1 MTRKTNRRNGK
12 EYHYYYC
19 PTGKKKGCSHP
30 IMVEEQKLIACVRT
44 ALKAHIDNVASL
56 EDILSGVNQQKINQ
70 ALAKEYSSH
79 ITENERRLEK
89 VSEFKAR
96 LYESLVSGIVSR
108 EDYTAF
114 KAKYTRQAEEIRKSI
129 QVLKEKLEDV
139 LNNQSERNRWI
150 AHFTKFSSLETLDQK
165 AVVQLIQSIRVTGK
179 VELEITF
186 AYKDEY
192 DKALEL
198 MKRANLRKAG

>member
-1 MTRKTNRRNGK
+1 
-12 EYHYYYC
+12 
-19 PTGKKKGCSHP
+19 
-30 IMVEEQKLIACVRT
+30 MVEEQKLIACVRT

-56 EDILSGVNQQKINQ
+56 EDVLSGVNQQKINQ

-79 ITENERRLEK
+79 ITENERRLEE

-129 QVLKEKLEDV
+129 QSLKDKLEDV

-150 AHFTKFSSLETLDQK
+150 AHFTKFSSLETLDRK

-186 AYKDEY
+186 AYKAEY